1 MTHKCKIHDPMKTRT
16 EKIMHSWGYEKITH
30 KEKHTKRMEHLVTQ
44 IQWQVQEMMIQS
56 KPASTE
62 QEHKEILDK
71 FMPIFRR
78 INAEIDAQ
86 YLIANNIA
94 RRGKPLHPD
103 TAIKKLNKIRGSVQ
117 AWSIKQTVIDRKSWS
132 GANEYDL
139 GYFLKRDFG
148 VTIMDA
154 PTYKECQ
161 DMINMYRKC
170 GAFGRKEL
178 QHYENFAKKFHK
190 SVINAA
196 LENQK

>member
-117 AWSIKQTVIDRKSWS
+117 AWSI
-132 GANEYDL
+132 
-139 GYFLKRDFG
+139 
-148 VTIMDA
+148 
-154 PTYKECQ
+154 
-161 DMINMYRKC
+161 
-170 GAFGRKEL
+170 
-178 QHYENFAKKFHK
+178 
-190 SVINAA
+190 
-196 LENQK
+196 

>member
-1 MTHKCKIHDPMKTRT
+1 
-16 EKIMHSWGYEKITH
+16 
-30 KEKHTKRMEHLVTQ
+30 MEHLVTQ
-44 IQWQVQEMMIQS
+44 IQWHVQEMMIQS
-56 KPASTE
+56 KLASTE
-62 QEHKEILDK
+62 QEYKEILDK

-139 GYFLKRDFG
+139 GYFLKRDFN
-148 VTIMDA
+148 VTIMNTDA
-154 PTYKECQ
+154 YKECQ
-161 DMINMYRKC
+161 DMIDMYRKW
-170 GAFGRKEL
+170 GAGGRKKL
-178 QHYENFAKKFHK
+178 QHYENFAKKFRK